1 MSLQLFGLAFQG
13 LQAAASARQR
23 RRLAVVA
30 VAGAVAALALLSGLL
45 LLGWAA
51 FLALCLW
58 VVPPLAGLLA
68 ALLMLTLSGLG
79 GLLAYRLRPDPGQEM
94 QHMLQESLAPLGPMV
109 RENPKAAMLSA
120 AALGGLTY
128 LLLRK

>member
-1 MSLQLFGLAFQG
+1 MSLQLLGLAFQG

-23 RRLAVVA
+23 RRMAVVA
-30 VAGAVAALALLSGLL
+30 AAGAVAAFGLFAGLL

-58 VVPPLAGLLA
+58 VSPPLAGLLA
-68 ALLMLTLSGLG
+68 GLAMLALSGSG
-79 GLLAYRLRPDPGQEM
+79 GLLVYYLRPDPRHDM
-94 QHMLQESLAPLGPMV
+94 QDMLQEGLAPLAPLI

-120 AALGGLTY
+120 AALGGLAY
-128 LLLRK
+128 LLLRR